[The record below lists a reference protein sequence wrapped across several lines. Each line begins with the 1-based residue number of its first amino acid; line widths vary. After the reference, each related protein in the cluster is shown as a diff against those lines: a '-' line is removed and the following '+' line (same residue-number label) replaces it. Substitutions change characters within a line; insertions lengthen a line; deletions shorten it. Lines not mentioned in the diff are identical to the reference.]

1 MNPHPFIDRDMFATL
16 LPSAAG
22 FTVSLGV
29 ADAALRVLILAATF
43 VYVFFRAR
51 RAWRN
56 RNRDNDPE

>member
-1 MNPHPFIDRDMFATL
+1 MNPHPFVDREMFATL

-22 FTVSLGV
+22 FTLSMEM
-29 ADAALRVLILAATF
+29 ADITLRVLILAATF

-56 RNRDNDPE
+56 RNRDNDPD